1 MSGFHTPGFM
11 LVRSTGIAIIGVFF
25 LALSAHGEGLTVEG
39 IVKDRAGRPIQGAD
53 VLIQTKDYSK
63 VVKTDAHGH
72 YRSDTLLGG
81 NYKVTVRV
89 NGSVQAAMVNAETR
103 SGKSTKLDFDLS
115 SQTAPPPRYKH
126 MVWVAPEIGT
136 HIGGGAWVEVDDKNV
151 RPNQVAASAAS
162 NIKKLGRNALTLDSS
177 IRNGVNCTCLN
188 GGGYSGAG
196 MAVGRTVSSYSG
208 TRPGSTN

>member
-1 MSGFHTPGFM
+1 M
-11 LVRSTGIAIIGVFF
+11 LVRSTAIAIIGVFL
-25 LALSAHGEGLTVEG
+25 LALSAQAEGLTVEG
-39 IVKDRAGRPIQGAD
+39 IVKDGAGRPIQGAD

-63 VVKTDAHGH
+63 VVKTDVHGH

-103 SGKSTKLDFDLS
+103 SAKSTKLDFVLS
-115 SQTAPPPRYKH
+115 SQSAPPAKYKH

-151 RPNQVAASAAS
+151 RPVQVAARTAS
-162 NIKKLGRNALTLDSS
+162 NIKKLEKNALTLDSS
-177 IRNGVNCTCLN
+177 IRNGVTCSCLD
-188 GGGYSGAG
+188 GGGSSNAG
-196 MAVGRTVSSYSG
+196 LAVGRTVSSYAG
-208 TRPGSTN
+208 THSGSTN